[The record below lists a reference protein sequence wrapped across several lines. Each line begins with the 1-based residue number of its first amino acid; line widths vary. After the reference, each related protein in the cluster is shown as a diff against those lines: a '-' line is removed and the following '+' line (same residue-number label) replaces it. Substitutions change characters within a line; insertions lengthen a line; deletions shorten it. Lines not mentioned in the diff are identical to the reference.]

1 MFSLCF
7 ASTLQEEIE
16 IATAAHRGTTTE
28 KNVDAN
34 IDLHTL
40 GIFGALA
47 TFHVK
52 RMISLW
58 GSVCVCVLIQKIID
72 FSYIIYLYLLLYIEN
87 ESWVI
92 VFIVVKIIKVRLD
105 DKEEAKVVTTQW
117 KYF

>member
-1 MFSLCF
+1 MPVYGWRKIQCYARSCSPSVLVMSV
-7 ASTLQEEIE
+7 STLQEEIE

-52 RMISLW
+52 RMISL
-58 GSVCVCVLIQKIID
+58 
-72 FSYIIYLYLLLYIEN
+72 
-87 ESWVI
+87 
-92 VFIVVKIIKVRLD
+92 
-105 DKEEAKVVTTQW
+105 
-117 KYF
+117 